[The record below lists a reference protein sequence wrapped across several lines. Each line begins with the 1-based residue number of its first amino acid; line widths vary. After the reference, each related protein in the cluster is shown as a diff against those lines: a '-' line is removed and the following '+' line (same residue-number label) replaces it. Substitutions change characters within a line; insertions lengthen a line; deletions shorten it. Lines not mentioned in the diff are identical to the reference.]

1 MRCACQTPY
10 PEPRTTRRLRRLR
23 RTATCTATHSASQAG
38 IIATSSF
45 GTDVSL
51 TALDHQPTPLAM
63 RIESN
68 VVLWYRVTLPLLWGS
83 FLDDPVIRGVP

>member
-10 PEPRTTRRLRRLR
+10 PRPRTERRLRRLR
-23 RTATCTATHSASQAG
+23 QTAACSATHSASQAD
-38 IIATSSF
+38 IVATSSF

-51 TALDHQPTPLAM
+51 TVLDHQRAPLAM
-63 RIESN
+63 HIESN
-68 VVLWYRVTLPLLWGS
+68 VVLCHRATLPLFWGS